1 MKRILE
7 VLLDSRNISDIVTI
21 LCMYDIETQ
30 QEQIEVIASLIK
42 TIKEQRILINNL
54 KKERITLVINNP
66 LNLKIKKE
74 NKELKKQLEEITD
87 YYCEASNIKW
97 KRAKRIIELK
107 TQQKEFIKYL
117 EDEIK
122 ACKAVSDLLFTSNK
136 EMKVYKEILQKY
148 KEIIGVSDE
157 NKTTI

>member
-30 QEQIEVIASLIK
+30 QEQIEVIAYLIK

-66 LNLKIKKE
+66 VNLKIKKE
-74 NKELKKQLEEITD
+74 NEEEI
-87 YYCEASNIKW
+87 
-97 KRAKRIIELK
+97 
-107 TQQKEFIKYL
+107 
-117 EDEIK
+117 
-122 ACKAVSDLLFTSNK
+122 
-136 EMKVYKEILQKY
+136 EIL
-148 KEIIGVSDE
+148 
-157 NKTTI
+157 

>member
-7 VLLDSRNISDIVTI
+7 VLLDSRNISDIITI

-30 QEQIEVIASLIK
+30 QEQIEVIAYLIK

-74 NKELKKQLEEITD
+74 NEEEIET
-87 YYCEASNIKW
+87 
-97 KRAKRIIELK
+97 L
-107 TQQKEFIKYL
+107 
-117 EDEIK
+117 
-122 ACKAVSDLLFTSNK
+122 
-136 EMKVYKEILQKY
+136 
-148 KEIIGVSDE
+148 
-157 NKTTI
+157 

>member
-30 QEQIEVIASLIK
+30 QEQIEVIAYLIK

-66 LNLKIKKE
+66 VNLKIKKE
-74 NKELKKQLEEITD
+74 NEEEIET
-87 YYCEASNIKW
+87 
-97 KRAKRIIELK
+97 L
-107 TQQKEFIKYL
+107 
-117 EDEIK
+117 
-122 ACKAVSDLLFTSNK
+122 
-136 EMKVYKEILQKY
+136 
-148 KEIIGVSDE
+148 
-157 NKTTI
+157 

>member
-30 QEQIEVIASLIK
+30 QEQIEVIAYLIK

-74 NKELKKQLEEITD
+74 NEEEIET
-87 YYCEASNIKW
+87 
-97 KRAKRIIELK
+97 L
-107 TQQKEFIKYL
+107 
-117 EDEIK
+117 
-122 ACKAVSDLLFTSNK
+122 
-136 EMKVYKEILQKY
+136 
-148 KEIIGVSDE
+148 
-157 NKTTI
+157 

>member
-74 NKELKKQLEEITD
+74 NEEEIET
-87 YYCEASNIKW
+87 
-97 KRAKRIIELK
+97 L
-107 TQQKEFIKYL
+107 
-117 EDEIK
+117 
-122 ACKAVSDLLFTSNK
+122 
-136 EMKVYKEILQKY
+136 
-148 KEIIGVSDE
+148 
-157 NKTTI
+157 

>member
-30 QEQIEVIASLIK
+30 QEQIEVIAYLIK

-66 LNLKIKKE
+66 VNLKIKKE
-74 NKELKKQLEEITD
+74 NEEEI
-87 YYCEASNIKW
+87 
-97 KRAKRIIELK
+97 
-107 TQQKEFIKYL
+107 
-117 EDEIK
+117 
-122 ACKAVSDLLFTSNK
+122 
-136 EMKVYKEILQKY
+136 EML
-148 KEIIGVSDE
+148 
-157 NKTTI
+157 

>member
-7 VLLDSRNISDIVTI
+7 VLLDSINISDIITI

-30 QEQIEVIASLIK
+30 QEQIEVIAYLIK

-74 NKELKKQLEEITD
+74 NEEEIET
-87 YYCEASNIKW
+87 
-97 KRAKRIIELK
+97 L
-107 TQQKEFIKYL
+107 
-117 EDEIK
+117 
-122 ACKAVSDLLFTSNK
+122 
-136 EMKVYKEILQKY
+136 
-148 KEIIGVSDE
+148 
-157 NKTTI
+157 

>member
-74 NKELKKQLEEITD
+74 NEEEIETL
-87 YYCEASNIKW
+87 W
-97 KRAKRIIELK
+97 
-107 TQQKEFIKYL
+107 
-117 EDEIK
+117 
-122 ACKAVSDLLFTSNK
+122 
-136 EMKVYKEILQKY
+136 
-148 KEIIGVSDE
+148 
-157 NKTTI
+157 